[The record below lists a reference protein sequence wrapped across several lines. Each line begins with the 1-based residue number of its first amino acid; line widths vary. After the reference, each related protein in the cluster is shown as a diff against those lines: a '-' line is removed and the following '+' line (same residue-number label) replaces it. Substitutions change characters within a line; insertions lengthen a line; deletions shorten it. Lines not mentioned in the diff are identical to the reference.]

1 MTNITSSILLSLK
14 DNEVGVS
21 NADLLNLCNLECL
34 YKGVYLLSLPGS
46 WILGQMKAKPE
57 IFFLYKITATV
68 FASETFMKLS
78 VIGLYFS
85 LITQIGC

>member
-46 WILGQMKAKPE
+46 LDYRSDESQTQD
-57 IFFLYKITATV
+57 FFFSI
-68 FASETFMKLS
+68 KLQPQ
-78 VIGLYFS
+78 YS
-85 LITQIGC
+85 LLRPS